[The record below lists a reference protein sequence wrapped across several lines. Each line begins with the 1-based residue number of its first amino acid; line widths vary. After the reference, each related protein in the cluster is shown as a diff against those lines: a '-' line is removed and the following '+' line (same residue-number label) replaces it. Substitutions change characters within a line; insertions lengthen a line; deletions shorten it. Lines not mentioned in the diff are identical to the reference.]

1 MEPSANKLS
10 FLYMYQLPTISD
22 RPKNLSV
29 IRNFSP
35 NEEILVPDKHR
46 GKVMDDSDSHIY
58 YYIEYIGLRG
68 NTCIAVTPFYIG
80 MCTIVNKIPMSETVN
95 CLNALNNL

>member
-1 MEPSANKLS
+1 MEPSANKHS

-58 YYIEYIGLRG
+58 YYIEYRPTRKYMYSCNPVLY
-68 NTCIAVTPFYIG
+68 V
-80 MCTIVNKIPMSETVN
+80 S
-95 CLNALNNL
+95 

>member
-80 MCTIVNKIPMSETVN
+80 MCKYYREQNTYVRNSKLPK
-95 CLNALNNL
+95 CLK